1 MRLVGV
7 NIPDEKKIGISL
19 TYIYG
24 IGPNKARNII
34 GETKINADK
43 RTKDLTQG
51 ELEKLKNAIE
61 KGYKVEGELRQAIRQ
76 DINRLKNIKS
86 YRGTRHSKGLPVRGQ
101 STKRNMRTRKG
112 NVRSTSG
119 SGRRKLTLK

>member
-24 IGPNKARNII
+24 IGVHKAVGIL
-34 GETKINADK
+34 EEAKINEDK
-43 RTKDLTQG
+43 RTKDLTQD
-51 ELEKLKNAIE
+51 ELAKLKNAIE
-61 KGYKVEGELRQAIRQ
+61 SGHKVEGELRQSIRQ

-112 NVRSTSG
+112 NVRTTSG
-119 SGRRKLTLK
+119 SGRRKLALK